1 MGAVSEQ
8 AAAKI
13 AAKAQAAANEPVYY
27 PVEAT
32 EGKAID
38 RPAPETEAEAKVAEA
53 TAWASSS

>member
-13 AAKAQAAANEPVYY
+13 AAKAEAAANEPENY

-38 RPAPETEAEAKVAEA
+38 RPAPETEVEAKVAEA
-53 TAWASSS
+53 